1 MSIDALVAPLLR
13 VRLFQGL
20 EPIQIA
26 AIARSA
32 ERVLYRDGTV
42 IVEAGQSGDAAIIL
56 VAGPAESFGTMP
68 GERDMVIPGSIIGEM
83 GMFIDHVFATTVVAR
98 GAVKALRLT
107 RDAMHQLML
116 EDQGLAEFLVAKISE
131 RLSVVADELRRID
144 EAVAAP
150 FAQGSLSAAFDAL
163 PPPIALPHPDAMS
176 LGVH

>member
-68 GERDMVIPGSIIGEM
+68 GERDMVVPEIGRA
-83 GMFIDHVFATTVVAR
+83 HV
-98 GAVKALRLT
+98 
-107 RDAMHQLML
+107 
-116 EDQGLAEFLVAKISE
+116 
-131 RLSVVADELRRID
+131 
-144 EAVAAP
+144 
-150 FAQGSLSAAFDAL
+150 
-163 PPPIALPHPDAMS
+163 
-176 LGVH
+176 